1 MDSWM
6 ACSLCGARVGA
17 RRVLEYTADVHPKLA
32 ETEAYVRRNI

>member
-6 ACSLCGARVGA
+6 VCSLCGARVEA
-17 RRVLEYTADVHPKLA
+17 RRVPEYTADVHPKLA